1 MSHLIA
7 EVRAARQ
14 LPTPALA
21 REIRRAAGVS
31 RDRLAAE
38 LGVHPVTVTRWES
51 GTRHPRGTLRVAY
64 AQLLGQ
70 LAAEVGQLAGRGGEL
85 GRSLEPPGPPAERV
99 FPLEHDAP
107 ALPRPDG
114 RHRRTS
120 DSSASEAVR

>member
-1 MSHLIA
+1 MNIHIRNGFQECRKASQSEAMSQLIA

-14 LPTPALA
+14 LPAPALA

-70 LAAEVGQLAGRGGEL
+70 LAAEVGQ
-85 GRSLEPPGPPAERV
+85 
-99 FPLEHDAP
+99 
-107 ALPRPDG
+107 
-114 RHRRTS
+114 
-120 DSSASEAVR
+120 